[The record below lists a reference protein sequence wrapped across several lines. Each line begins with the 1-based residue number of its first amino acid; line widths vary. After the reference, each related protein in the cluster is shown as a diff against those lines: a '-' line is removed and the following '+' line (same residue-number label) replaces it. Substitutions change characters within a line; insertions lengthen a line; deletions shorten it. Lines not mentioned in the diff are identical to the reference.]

1 MLVFSEIFANVLNEY
16 FPTRKR
22 KKKWLKVTE
31 NIISTR
37 STMKYTSNKVQVIRP
52 IKERTKPPQKS
63 KMESF

>member
-52 IKERTKPPQKS
+52 IKETTKPPQKS